1 VVKIATFAKPETVID
16 NDNQSK
22 IKIMKKLLLA
32 ITTILCLSAFSQEAK
47 EVIKI
52 EVDSDCK
59 DCISKRTYKDE
70 IFTQQLT
77 IVTGLYIKAKV
88 GFAYQDN
95 FMFEKKGKM
104 IYFHFD
110 QDLFKWYDTK
120 TIYLNIDGTE
130 YQLNVL
136 VDFLKNQTIN
146 ALAETVYVYSL
157 GYVLDDS
164 LAKAIQNAKIV
175 KLELL
180 NASSKQRKSWDLSSS
195 TVTDLVKHYNCFF
208 KYYSPIEKR
217 LEEEK
222 KLAEEEYQKN
232 LKSYETDYRNSKWI
246 DSKETVK
253 KSSSDSLL
261 LENTDALAYR
271 VKLNN
276 DEYKAFYYFN
286 KDRLY
291 QGVYVLDEEYVNE
304 NNFYA
309 KYLEVKKVLTSKY
322 GEPKKVIKHRSKD
335 LWDKA
340 NEIGMAIQTG
350 EYQEYTFWETKTTT
364 IMLIIEGENFD
375 SKLTI
380 RYNTKDP
387 NLSID
392 VKTEEK
398 AKSTEGF

>member
-1 VVKIATFAKPETVID
+1 
-16 NDNQSK
+16 
-22 IKIMKKLLLA
+22 MKKLLLG
-32 ITTILCLSAFSQEAK
+32 ITTILYLSAFSQEAK

-120 TIYLNIDGTE
+120 NIYLNIDGKE
-130 YQLNVL
+130 YQVNGL
-136 VDFLKNQTIN
+136 VDYIKNQTLN

-157 GYVLDDS
+157 GYVLDNS
-164 LAKAIQNAKIV
+164 LASAIQDAKV
-175 KLELL
+175 LKLELL
-180 NASSKQRKSWDLSSS
+180 NSSSKQRKSWALSSS
-195 TVTDLVKHYNCFF
+195 TVTDLVKYYNCFV

-217 LEEEK
+217 FEEEK
-222 KLAEEEYQKN
+222 KLVEEEYQKN
-232 LKSYETDYRNSKWI
+232 LKSYETDYRNSKWL

-253 KSSSDSLL
+253 KASSDSLL
-261 LENTDALAYR
+261 LEKPDALAYR

-276 DEYKAFYYFN
+276 DDYGAFYYFN

-291 QGVYVLDEEYVNE
+291 QGVYVLEEEYVNE

-309 KYLEVKKVLTSKY
+309 KYLEVKRVLTSKY
-322 GEPKKVIKHRSKD
+322 GEPKKVYKHRSKD
-335 LWDKA
+335 LYDKA

-387 NLSID
+387 NLSIE